1 MLRSEVAVLAIAE
14 APMTE
19 QMIDSLGIGMGG
31 VGHGKQGVGC
41 FECGGH
47 DPRHLVS

>member
-31 VGHGKQGVGC
+31 VGHGKQV
-41 FECGGH
+41 
-47 DPRHLVS
+47 